1 MFLHYLRYMLQ
12 LVLSPKHGWE
22 DVAYDN
28 PPLRSLMVSGFV
40 PWLVVASVSALVP
53 FLRTGD
59 AAGLAMVI
67 AAMVMFLKYFVTY
80 FFAGFLFQL
89 FIPALSKGAYNEQNC
104 NVLLVCSIGLL
115 AFISIIK
122 NCVPV
127 DMPVVNFFP
136 LYVLL
141 IMWRGNRYLKVPKAN
156 GFKFAAL
163 CFASTL
169 LPPMLLQMLFNL
181 LLH

>member
-1 MFLHYLRYMLQ
+1 MLQ
-12 LVLSPKHGWE
+12 LALSPKHGWE
-22 DVAYDN
+22 DIAYDN
-28 PPLRSLMVSGFV
+28 PPLRPLIVSGFV

-53 FLRTGD
+53 FFRTGD
-59 AAGLAMVI
+59 FNGFAMVV
-67 AAMVMFLKYFVTY
+67 ATLVMFLKYFVTY
-80 FFAGFLFQL
+80 FFASFIFQ
-89 FIPALSKGAYNEQNC
+89 FFMPALTKGVHHEQNS
-104 NVLLVCSIGLL
+104 NILLINAIGLL

-141 IMWRGNRYLKVPKAN
+141 IMWRGNRYVKVPKTN

-163 CFASTL
+163 CFAVTL

-181 LLH
+181 LLR